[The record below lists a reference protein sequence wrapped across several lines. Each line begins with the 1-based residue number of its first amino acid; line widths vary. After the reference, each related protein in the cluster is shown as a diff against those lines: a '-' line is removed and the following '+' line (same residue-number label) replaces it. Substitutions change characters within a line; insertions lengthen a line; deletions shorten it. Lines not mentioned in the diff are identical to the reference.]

1 MAEEAATVP
10 YIKVGVIRERDCDPE
25 GDAAGMRAELKSTD
39 SCNSELSHFSRG
51 TKTQSH
57 NIEDVIKRRLT
68 LKLSRCEN
76 FLRKHILEMITQTKC
91 SFECVKGIVHY
102 KIIILS

>member
-39 SCNSELSHFSRG
+39 SCNSELSHLSRE

-57 NIEDVIKRRLT
+57 NTEDVMKRRLT
-68 LKLSRCEN
+68 TYPSRWEN
-76 FLRKHILEMITQTKC
+76 FLRSHSGIDHLNKDIKEI
-91 SFECVKGIVHY
+91 VKGVGHL
-102 KIIILS
+102 KM